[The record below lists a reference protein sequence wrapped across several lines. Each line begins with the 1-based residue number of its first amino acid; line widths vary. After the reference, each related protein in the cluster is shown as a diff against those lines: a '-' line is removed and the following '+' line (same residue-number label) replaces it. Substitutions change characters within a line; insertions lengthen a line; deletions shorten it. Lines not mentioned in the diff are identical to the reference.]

1 MTRPLEGDG
10 RLAATHTSRA
20 AAAERT
26 FTALTAWLRKH
37 PDCSYTTRFNP
48 PAKPPFQLYI
58 STPARMH
65 TFCGSDLQDAYA
77 QAAQT
82 ILFEEL

>member
-1 MTRPLEGDG
+1 MNI
-10 RLAATHTSRA
+10 ASATEDTA
-20 AAAERT
+20 PDNAAERT
-26 FTALTAWLRKH
+26 LTALTAWLRKH
-37 PDCSYTTRFNP
+37 PDCSYATRFNP

-77 QAAQT
+77 QAAQA
-82 ILFEEL
+82 IMLEEL